1 MITLTMFG
9 LARRAMLAALAVWAA
24 TCCPGARAT
33 SSVDNGAEVVVH
45 ALALLGVPY
54 RWGGSDPARG
64 LDCSGLVQHVFKNVV
79 ALDLPRRSEQMS
91 RLGTRVLRA
100 ELRAGDLLFFNTLGY
115 PNSHVALY
123 VGDGRFVH
131 APGRKG
137 RVRLDDLDDR
147 YWRDR
152 FNGAR
157 RIGSSEPLQLAEQKP
172 VYAQPSTW
180 RLEDFPNGP

>member
-1 MITLTMFG
+1 MFTLTTIG
-9 LARRAMLAALAVWAA
+9 SARRPILAALAVWAA
-24 TCCPGARAT
+24 TCCPGARAMNA
-33 SSVDNGAEVVVH
+33 VDNGAEVVVQ

-64 LDCSGLVQHVFKNVV
+64 LDCSGLVQHVYKNVV
-79 ALDLPRRSEQMS
+79 ALDLPRRSEEMS
-91 RLGTRVLRA
+91 RLGKRVLRG

-115 PNSHVALY
+115 PNSHVAVY
-123 VGDGRFVH
+123 VGEGRFVH
-131 APGRKG
+131 APSRRG

-157 RIGSSEPLQLAEQKP
+157 RIESSETLQVAERKP
-172 VYAQPSTW
+172 SFTHPSNW
-180 RLEDFPNGP
+180 RIEDFPNGP